1 MNRKEAL
8 KKGKVIADR
17 WWYYNKLTI
26 LSKQLIKKLK
36 AWIQIKK

>member
-8 KKGKVIADR
+8 KKGKMIADQ
-17 WWYYNKLTI
+17 WWHDNKLTI